1 MSFSYKFKTLRS
13 ENSYNSR
20 AHPEISAHEEEV
32 TGEIE
37 ANATEGNEWN
47 TIKFSQNLCP
57 NEQGRKLRFS

>member
-47 TIKFSQNLCP
+47 TIKFSPDFVDERIKASLEP
-57 NEQGRKLRFS
+57 